1 MKGKRKTGALM
12 RFNPI
17 AASILLSLP
26 VLAQAGDLS
35 IKNGTIA
42 SSNGVP
48 VINIANPND
57 NGLSH
62 NVYDDFNV
70 GKNGVI
76 FNNSSSGTNTVI
88 GGVIAGNSNLTSGSA
103 KVILNEVTSN
113 KTSMLEGLME
123 VAGDKAHLVI
133 ANPNGIS
140 TSLGSGFIN
149 TSKATITTGRPDIQ
163 NGVLRGYSV
172 AGGVITVK
180 GLMSSSPTEILARS
194 VAVQGQIVTD
204 ELTVIAG
211 NNYVNKNAEVLGHVT
226 ASGIRNTYAV
236 DVSDLGG
243 MYANHINLISTE
255 SGVGV
260 RNMGVIAG
268 GADDIHINVN
278 GKFINTGGEVQS
290 VGSTNITTNGALEN
304 IGGDIS
310 GKGQIFINTTK
321 NSINN
326 TSAGSIASESDI
338 YIDSGEFNNKNGKI
352 ASGGILGV
360 NTNGKTLIN
369 SGKGSSAGLEAA
381 VVALKTGKLDN
392 RTGQIRGGYVAFET
406 SEITNVGGEIQS
418 TGKMDMIS
426 SGNIDN
432 TKGLIRSQAGGIQ
445 IETAKYFINKDNIT
459 ADATSNDSL
468 GLIAGDDGIK
478 LKAGTINNSTGG
490 ISSSGTISLES
501 SNTINNRNGKIAAD
515 KAVSLSAIGN
525 IDNSS
530 GRLLSKDTV
539 SVIGSTMDNSLY
551 VGQIMGDRGVN
562 IDLTGYFN
570 NHIGLVSSQF
580 GNVDIKAKNVKNV
593 GGMILGKD
601 ISIQTE
607 ADVDNYHGLMV
618 ANNVLK
624 IDAKTSVNNSYGEDF
639 GSWYGNYFGIPGQIG
654 GLIGTNGVTIN
665 AKSINNTHSRIIAEH
680 GPLTLNVAET
690 LDNYRGLLVSG
701 SDANIKA
708 KRLVNN
714 YATLHSTGDLNIDVD
729 SLSNYSSGT
738 IENNDATGII
748 SADRHLSL
756 VVGSDFNNYGWIS
769 SKQNSVVRVAGALHN
784 YNTISADNTLEVDT
798 TGTLTNEKDIAAGTV
813 LYVESDGNVV
823 NSSKG
828 NLVGSSA
835 FIKSALDVT
844 NYGNMV
850 AWDYLDVNAGRTI
863 YNYKNIY
870 TEGNAVITS
879 KLIHK
884 SGANAVLGGERGL
897 VLNTAQ
903 LTGTGTIVGL

>member
-1 MKGKRKTGALM
+1 MKGERKTRVLM
-12 RFNPI
+12 RFNPV
-17 AASILLSLP
+17 AASILLALP
-26 VLAQAGDLS
+26 VFAQAADLN

-42 SSNGVP
+42 NSNGVP

-88 GGVIAGNSNLTSGSA
+88 GGAIEGNSNLTSGSA

-140 TSLGSGFIN
+140 TSMGSGFIN
-149 TSKATITTGRPDIQ
+149 TSKATITTGKPDIQ
-163 NGVLRGYSV
+163 NGLLRGYSV
-172 AGGVITVK
+172 GGGIITLK

-194 VAVQGQIVTD
+194 VAVQGQIATD

-211 NNYVNKNAEVLGHVT
+211 NNYINKDAEVLGHVT
-226 ASGIRNTYAV
+226 ASGVRNTYAV

-243 MYANHINLISTE
+243 MYANRINLISTE

-260 RNMGVIAG
+260 RNTGTLAG
-268 GADDIHINVN
+268 GADNIHIDVN

-290 VGSTNITTNGALEN
+290 VGGTNIKTNGVLEN
-304 IGGDIS
+304 IGGNIS
-310 GKGQIFINTTK
+310 GKGQVFINTTN
-321 NSINN
+321 NSLNN
-326 TSAGSIASESDI
+326 TSAGSISSESDI
-338 YIDSGEFNNKNGKI
+338 YIDSGELDNKNGKI
-352 ASGGILGV
+352 ASGGVLGI

-369 SGKGSSAGLEAA
+369 SGKGSSAGLEAT

-392 RTGQIRGGYVAFET
+392 RTGQIRGGGLAFET

-418 TGKMDMIS
+418 AGKIDIIS

-468 GLIAGDDGIK
+468 GLIAGDNGIK

-501 SNTINNRNGKIAAD
+501 SSTINNRNGKIAAD

-539 SVIGSTMDNSLY
+539 SIIGSTMDNSLY
-551 VGQIMGDRGVN
+551 VGQIMGDRGVK
-562 IDLTGYFN
+562 IDLSGYFN

-601 ISIQTE
+601 ISIKTE

-618 ANNVLK
+618 ANNILN
-624 IDAKTSVNNSYGEDF
+624 IDAKTNVNNTYGEDF

-665 AKSINNTHSRIIAEH
+665 AQSINNTHSRIIAEH
-680 GPLTLNVAET
+680 GPLNLNVVET
-690 LDNYRGLLVSG
+690 IDNYRALIASG
-701 SDANIKA
+701 GDAKINA
-708 KRLVNN
+708 KRLINN
-714 YATLHSTGDLNIDVD
+714 YATLHSAGDLSIDVD

-748 SADRHLSL
+748 SSDRYLSL
-756 VVGSDFNNYGWIS
+756 IVGSSFNNYGWVS
-769 SKQNSVVRVAGALHN
+769 SKQNALVRVAGALHN
-784 YNTISADNTLEVDT
+784 YNTISSDNTLEVDT
-798 TGTLTNEKDIAAGTV
+798 SGTLTNEKNIAAGTV
-813 LYVESDGNVV
+813 LYVESDGSIV

-828 NLVGSSA
+828 NMVGSSA
-835 FIKSALDVT
+835 FIKAAVDLT
-844 NYGNMV
+844 NYGNVV
-850 AWDYLDVNAGRTI
+850 AWDYLDVNAARTI
-863 YNYKNIY
+863 YNYKNIF

-879 KLIHK
+879 KLIHN
-884 SGANAVLGGERGL
+884 SGSNAVLGGERGL
-897 VLNTAQ
+897 VLTTSQ
-903 LTGTGTIVGL
+903 LTGSGTIVGL